1 MTDERAIEEE
11 IEETEEAPCSKDRGT
26 TAKEI
31 RARIIARELL
41 SGKMPEEAL
50 RIAGY
55 SESCAKFAQSRI
67 IQKPIVQNIM
77 AEAMARAGIDA
88 DSLAKVAADGLKC
101 HKPVVVDKCL
111 EEYPD
116 HSTRH
121 KYLETCVELAGL
133 KPAIQADASA
143 LTYESLLMQAVDSEP
158 QGKAIDCIE
167 IVDSDDNSNT
177 IMIEDSKDNLNTS
190 DSSDGAGI

>member
-1 MTDERAIEEE
+1 MSEERV
-11 IEETEEAPCSKDRGT
+11 TEEATEAAPDPMDRGV

-67 IQKPIVQNIM
+67 IQKPIVQNVM

-88 DSLAKVAADGLKC
+88 DSLAQVAADGLRC
-101 HKPVVVDKCL
+101 YKPVVVDKCL

-133 KPAIQADASA
+133 KPSIQADTSA
-143 LTYESLLMQAVDSEP
+143 LTYESLLLRAADSEP
-158 QGKAIDCIE
+158 PSKVIDCRE
-167 IVDSDDNSNT
+167 IIDNDDNSNT
-177 IMIEDSKDNLNTS
+177 IIVEDSKDNLNTS
-190 DSSDGAGI
+190 NSSDGAGI